1 MIPFPHH
8 PTIHRH
14 RTILQDNLQIMQ
26 QLGHRDIVANLLL
39 LSVENH
45 PHSPTPGEKKAAPA
59 SGAASPSCA
68 LDGQALLPVGR
79 VPYAGIIQFRF

>member
-14 RTILQDNLQIMQ
+14 RTILQDNLQIVQ
-26 QLGHRDIVANLLL
+26 QLSHCDVVANLLL
-39 LSVENH
+39 FSIKH
-45 PHSPTPGEKKAAPA
+45 YPHSPTPGEKKAAPA
-59 SGAASPSCA
+59 LGAASPSCA
-68 LDGQALLPVGR
+68 LDGQALPPVGR